1 MTKEVILK
9 KLVDLQ
15 SEVQQRFRAKLKGI
29 FGSYVRG
36 EQNNASD
43 VDVLVEFEP
52 GADLF
57 DYVALSDFLEEKLN
71 RRVDLVPIG
80 SLREEIRADVLKEA
94 IYL

>member
-9 KLVDLQ
+9 KLVVLQ
-15 SEVQQRFRAKLKGI
+15 SDVQQRFRARLKGI

-36 EQNNASD
+36 EQNSASD

-71 RRVDLVPIG
+71 CRVDLVPIG
-80 SLREEIRADVLKEA
+80 SLREEIKDDVLKEA